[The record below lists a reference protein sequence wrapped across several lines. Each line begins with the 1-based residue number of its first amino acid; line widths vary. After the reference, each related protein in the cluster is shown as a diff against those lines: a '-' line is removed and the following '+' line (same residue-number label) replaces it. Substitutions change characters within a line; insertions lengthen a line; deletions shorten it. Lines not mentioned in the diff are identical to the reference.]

1 MSRPPAAPGGRRI
14 DLHTHTHFSDGSLS
28 PPALVSLAVDRQLAA
43 ISITDH
49 DSVEALMP
57 AREAAGTML
66 ELVPGIELSSS
77 LDGTELHIL
86 GYYLDPAYEPLRER
100 LVTFRAQR
108 LNRAMAM
115 VERLNQ
121 LGARLKTEDVLALAG
136 PGVVGRPH
144 VAAVLVKSGQAES
157 IDDAFRRFLGRDGQA
172 FVPRPAF
179 RPDEAIALIHAAGG
193 ISVLAHAGAAMSDQ
207 TIEELVATGLRGIEI
222 WHPQHSP
229 ATVRR
234 FRALAARLSLLETGG
249 SDYHGAGRSAE
260 LGEIPVPAGVLGR
273 LKEAAGVAG

>member
-1 MSRPPAAPGGRRI
+1 M
-14 DLHTHTHFSDGSLS
+14 
-28 PPALVSLAVDRQLAA
+28 
-43 ISITDH
+43 
-49 DSVEALMP
+49 
-57 AREAAGTML
+57 
-66 ELVPGIELSSS
+66 
-77 LDGTELHIL
+77 
-86 GYYLDPAYEPLRER
+86 RER

-207 TIEELVATGLRGIEI
+207 TIEGAGGHGAAWHRDPASAAQPGHGATL
-222 WHPQHSP
+222 S
-229 ATVRR
+229 
-234 FRALAARLSLLETGG
+234 RAGGEALLLETGG
-249 SDYHGAGRSAE
+249 SDSPRRGPERRARRDPGPRGRARPPQGKPPASPAD
-260 LGEIPVPAGVLGR
+260 VPTLTRDATGGHAPEPAPRPCHR
-273 LKEAAGVAG
+273 LCKQFSPATLTRSRARR